1 MKKWLALL
9 LAMVMVLSMAA
20 CGGKD
25 TGSQASA
32 APAQSAAETPEEAP
46 ETPEEPEAPAA
57 PAEEAPAEEAASE
70 VEETAEVDE
79 NIPLSAVLEDMEP
92 VELPVTDT
100 DHVFEVWMAAPGTV
114 SQVEDLANS
123 NETFAELQ
131 KRTGVKIKFKMANFF
146 TQMDDFNLMAAAGSL
161 PEVMNGAAN
170 LYSGGPDSALE
181 EELFLNLLDY
191 EECMPNYMAI
201 VNSDEK
207 LLREV
212 STPEGNMVAFYSL
225 YDYDKYGLGD
235 KGYLIRQDWLE
246 DLGLD
251 MPKTYDQLHDVLTAF
266 KEDKGADSAFVLP
279 ASGMN
284 DFVMGGFGV
293 GQTFYVEDGSTIKF
307 GPMEEGF
314 KEYLQ
319 LMNQWYTE
327 GLMYNDFYNYANEIM
342 FDGTDMIGA
351 GQVALYYNETGTMT
365 AYAEYSKD
373 PNFLVKAIAPVG
385 KDEETPIYMTEFT
398 PTYVDNSRWTITTN
412 CEDPETIIKMADYC
426 YSLEGIQ
433 LINWGVEGVT
443 FEYVDGNPQFTD
455 LIMNNPD
462 GYAYR
467 DALSLH
473 VIDGMGSIYNPLRG
487 ASGYSDLQLSS
498 WDDWTDAN
506 LDYSKALPSKEMLNV
521 DEKSQ
526 YATIYSDIQTFLEE
540 AITKYIIGDMSFD
553 NYETEF
559 VEKLETM
566 GIQDCIDLYQTA
578 LDRYLSR

>member
-9 LAMVMVLSMAA
+9 LALVMVLSMAA

-32 APAQSAAETPEEAP
+32 APAQSAAETPVEAP

-526 YATIYSDIQTFLEE
+526 YASIYSDIQTFLEE

-553 NYETEF
+553 SYDTEF
-559 VEKLETM
+559 LGKLETM
-566 GIQDCIDLYQTA
+566 GIQECIDLYQTA